1 MTDVHDTSDIDAG
14 EDVLEEDAADGRDP
28 ENGQDAE
35 NGQDQANGEDTASV
49 EAERRHL
56 HEVWVSGT
64 EERFPFSAATNEGAQ
79 ELLPR
84 EEDPALA
91 IQAGVAVEDDYLT
104 EPEVSDEERQI
115 INMGPQHPSTHGVLR
130 LQMELEGET
139 IRRVKPIVGY
149 LHTGM
154 EKTAEVLNYAQGSTN
169 VTRMD
174 YLAPF
179 HNELVYSLTV
189 EQLLGIDVPERANAI
204 RVLMT
209 ELNRVSSHLL
219 WAATMGMDIGALSMM
234 IYGWREREVCLDFFE
249 KTTGLRM
256 NHNYIRPG
264 GVAAD
269 LPDGWED
276 DVDNLIDVVNEG
288 VSEYEELLNE
298 NPIFL
303 DRTMGVGV
311 ITPEECKQYGV
322 TGPIARAS
330 GLAWDLRK
338 AAPYSG
344 IDQYEFD
351 VPTGLHGDV
360 HDRYLVRIAEIRE
373 SLRIVAQVKASMP
386 RGDYRNPDPKVTP
399 PPRKRIDESMEA
411 LIHHFKLFTEGIVVP
426 PGTAYQSVEGPRGEL
441 GCYLVSKGGARPWR
455 MHWRAPS
462 FAAVQALPAMMTD
475 SLVADVVAALAS
487 ADPVLGDVDR

>member
-1 MTDVHDTSDIDAG
+1 MSDTTDLTA
-14 EDVLEEDAADGRDP
+14 DVPAEEV
-28 ENGQDAE
+28 EE
-35 NGQDQANGEDTASV
+35 ASV
-49 EAERRHL
+49 SVAEERRAAHD
-56 HEVWVSGT
+56 VWVSGT
-64 EERFPFSAATNEGAQ
+64 EERMPFATGTDEGAQ
-79 ELLPR
+79 EMLPSDI
-84 EEDPALA
+84 DPALA
-91 IQAGVAVEDDYLT
+91 IQEGIEVDDDYVDEDD
-104 EPEVSDEERQI
+104 DHDFGDRQI

-139 IRRVKPIVGY
+139 VVRVKPIIGY

-154 EKTAEVLNYAQGSTN
+154 EKTAETLNYAQGATN

-174 YLAPF
+174 YLSPF
-179 HNELVYSLTV
+179 HNELAYSLTV
-189 EQLLGIDVPERANAI
+189 EQLLGIDVPPRANAI

-219 WAATMGMDIGALSMM
+219 WAATQGMDIGALSMM

-256 NHNYIRPG
+256 NHNYIRVG

-269 LPDGWED
+269 LPDGWRD
-276 DVDNLIDVVNEG
+276 DVASLITTVSRG
-288 VSEYEELLNE
+288 VDEYEQLLNE

-311 ITPEECKQYGV
+311 ITPKEVEQFGI
-322 TGPIARAS
+322 TGPMARAS
-330 GLAWDLRK
+330 GVNWDLRK
-338 AAPYSG
+338 EMPYCG

-351 VPTGLHGDV
+351 VPLGQYGDV
-360 HDRYLVRIAEIRE
+360 HDRYEVRIAEIRE
-373 SLRIVAQVKASMP
+373 SLKIVEQVMDSMP
-386 RGDYRNPDPKVTP
+386 SGDYRTEDRKVTP

-411 LIHHFKLFTEGIVVP
+411 LIHHFKLFTEGIAVP
-426 PGTAYQSVEGPRGEL
+426 PGTAYQAVEGPRGEI
-441 GCYLVSKGGARPWR
+441 GCMMISKGGSRPWR

-462 FAAVQALPAMMTD
+462 FAAVQALPVMMTD
-475 SLVADVVAALAS
+475 SLVADVVASLAS

>member
-1 MTDVHDTSDIDAG
+1 MTDTTLPPPEDDT
-14 EDVLEEDAADGRDP
+14 VDP
-28 ENGQDAE
+28 
-35 NGQDQANGEDTASV
+35 ASV
-49 EAERRHL
+49 SVADERRRIHD
-56 HEVWVSGT
+56 VWVSGT
-64 EERFPFSAATNEGAQ
+64 EERFPFSKATNEGAQ

-84 EEDPALA
+84 DQEPALA
-91 IQAGVAVEDDYLT
+91 VQEGVIVDDDYDSD
-104 EPEVSDEERQI
+104 PEFVDEERQV

-130 LQMELEGET
+130 LQLELEGET
-139 IRRVKPIVGY
+139 IRRVKPIIGY

-154 EKTAEVLNYAQGSTN
+154 EKTAETLTYAQGSTN

-174 YLAPF
+174 YLAPV
-179 HNELVYSLTV
+179 HNELAFSLAT
-189 EQLLGIDVPERANAI
+189 EQLLGIDVPPRADAI

-209 ELNRVSSHLL
+209 ELTRVSSHLL

-269 LPDGWED
+269 LPDGWEQ
-276 DVDNLIDVVNEG
+276 DVADLIPAVRAG
-288 VSEYEELLNE
+288 VAEYGELLDE

-311 ITPEECKQYGV
+311 ITPEECKQDGV
-322 TGPIARAS
+322 TGPMARAS
-330 GLAWDLRK
+330 GITWDLRK
-338 AAPYSG
+338 AMPYSG

-360 HDRYLVRIAEIRE
+360 HDRYLVRIAEIE
-373 SLRIVAQVKASMP
+373 QSLRIVEQILETIP
-386 RGDYRNPDPKVTP
+386 LGDYRNPDPKVTP

-426 PGTAYQSVEGPRGEL
+426 AGSAYQSVEGPRGEV

-462 FAAVQALPAMMTD
+462 FAAVQALPPMMTD
-475 SLVADVVAALAS
+475 ALVADVVATLAS

>member
-1 MTDVHDTSDIDAG
+1 VT
-14 EDVLEEDAADGRDP
+14 EDLDNSTRQAVPDAAT
-28 ENGQDAE
+28 AE
-35 NGQDQANGEDTASV
+35 
-49 EAERRHL
+49 ERRER

-64 EERFPFSAATNEGAQ
+64 EERFPFSAATDEGAQ

-84 EEDPALA
+84 EEEPALA
-91 IQAGVAVEDDYLT
+91 TQEGTIVDDDYIEQPL
-104 EPEVSDEERQI
+104 VVDEERQV

-130 LQMELEGET
+130 LQLELEGET
-139 IRRVKPIVGY
+139 VRRVKPIIGY

-154 EKTAEVLNYAQGSTN
+154 EKTAETLNYAQGATN

-189 EQLLGIDVPERANAI
+189 EQLLGIDVPERADAI

-234 IYGWREREVCLDFFE
+234 IYGWREREACLDFFE

-264 GVAAD
+264 GVAAE

-276 DVDNLIDVVNEG
+276 DVTSIIETVNAG
-288 VSEYEELLNE
+288 VDEYEELLNE

-311 ITPEECKQYGV
+311 LTPEECKQYGV
-322 TGPIARAS
+322 TGPLARAS
-330 GLAWDLRK
+330 GIDWDLRK
-338 AAPYSG
+338 EAPYCG
-344 IDQYEFD
+344 IDKYDFD
-351 VPTGLHGDV
+351 VPLGLHGDV
-360 HDRYLVRIAEIRE
+360 HDRYVVRIAEIRQ
-373 SLRIVAQVKASMP
+373 SLRIAGQVRDSMP
-386 RGDYRNPDPKVTP
+386 MGDYRVDDPKVTP

-426 PGTAYQSVEGPRGEL
+426 AGSAYQAVEGPRGEL
-441 GCYLVSKGGARPWR
+441 GCYIVSKGGARPWR

-462 FAAVQALPAMMTD
+462 FAAVQALPPMMTD
-475 SLVADVVAALAS
+475 ALVADIVAALAS
-487 ADPVLGDVDR
+487 TDPVLGDVDR

>member
-1 MTDVHDTSDIDAG
+1 MTDTTNTDDAVVEADDGIDTVEEPMTDDLTVAEERRRVHDI
-14 EDVLEEDAADGRDP
+14 
-28 ENGQDAE
+28 
-35 NGQDQANGEDTASV
+35 
-49 EAERRHL
+49 
-56 HEVWVSGT
+56 WVSGT
-64 EERFPFSAATNEGAQ
+64 EERFPFSTATDEGAQ

-84 EEDPALA
+84 EDEPALA
-91 IQAGVAVEDDYLT
+91 AQKGVVVDDDYVEQPAVVEDELQ
-104 EPEVSDEERQI
+104 V

-130 LQMELEGET
+130 LQMELDGET
-139 IRRVKPIVGY
+139 VRRVKPIIGY

-154 EKTAEVLNYAQGSTN
+154 EKTAETLNYAQGSTN

-179 HNELVYSLTV
+179 HNELAYSLAV
-189 EQLLGIDVPERANAI
+189 EQILGIGVPPRADSI
-204 RVLMT
+204 RLLMT

-269 LPDGWED
+269 LPDGWQD
-276 DVDNLIDVVNEG
+276 DITNLIEL
-288 VSEYEELLNE
+288 VSAGLDEYEELLND

-311 ITPEECKQYGV
+311 ITPEECKQFGV

-330 GLAWDLRK
+330 GLNWDLRK
-338 AAPYSG
+338 QMPYCG
-344 IDQYEFD
+344 IEQFEFE
-351 VPTGLHGDV
+351 VPTGKHGDV
-360 HDRYLVRIAEIRE
+360 HDRYEVRIAETRE
-373 SLRIVAQVKASMP
+373 SLKLVQQIMDAMP
-386 RGDYRNPDPKVTP
+386 SGDYRTPDPKVTP

-411 LIHHFKLFTEGIVVP
+411 LIHHFKLFTEGINVP
-426 PGTAYQSVEGPRGEL
+426 AGTAYQSVEGPRGEV

-487 ADPVLGDVDR
+487 TDPVLGDVDR

>member
-1 MTDVHDTSDIDAG
+1 MTDRTVNDMADGSDTTQAKPMS
-14 EDVLEEDAADGRDP
+14 AAD
-28 ENGQDAE
+28 Q
-35 NGQDQANGEDTASV
+35 
-49 EAERRHL
+49 RRATHS
-56 HEVWVSGT
+56 VWVSGT
-64 EERFPFSAATNEGAQ
+64 EERYPFAAATDEGAQ
-79 ELLPR
+79 EMLPAAD
-84 EEDPALA
+84 DPGARM
-91 IQAGVAVEDDYLT
+91 QAGIAVEDDYLS
-104 EPEVSDEERQI
+104 EPETDVAERQI

-130 LQMELEGET
+130 LHLELEGET
-139 IRRVKPIVGY
+139 VRRVKPIIGY

-154 EKTAEVLNYAQGSTN
+154 EKTAETLTYAQGATN

-179 HNELVYSLTV
+179 HNELAYSLAV
-189 EQLLGIDVPERANAI
+189 EQLLGIDVPPRASAI

-219 WAATMGMDIGALSMM
+219 WAATQGMDIGALSMM

-256 NHNYIRPG
+256 NHNYIRVG

-276 DVDNLIDVVNEG
+276 DISSLIGIVTRG
-288 VSEYEELLNE
+288 IGEYRELLDE

-303 DRTMGVGV
+303 DRTLGVGV
-311 ITPEECKQYGV
+311 ITPAECKQYGV
-322 TGPIARAS
+322 TGPIARGS

-338 AAPYSG
+338 TNPYCG
-344 IDQYEFD
+344 IDEYEFD

-360 HDRYLVRIAEIRE
+360 YDRYMVRMEEMIQ
-373 SLRIVAQVKASMP
+373 SLRIVQQVTETMP
-386 RGDYRNPDPKVTP
+386 GGDYRSEDRKVTP

-411 LIHHFKLFTEGIVVP
+411 LIHHFKLFTEGIRVP
-426 PGTAYQSVEGPRGEL
+426 SGAAYQSVEGPRGEL

-462 FAAVQALPAMMTD
+462 FAAVQALPVMMTD
-475 SLVADVVAALAS
+475 SLVADLVASLAS

>member
-1 MTDVHDTSDIDAG
+1 MTDTTNPTGNDATTD
-14 EDVLEEDAADGRDP
+14 DVE
-28 ENGQDAE
+28 
-35 NGQDQANGEDTASV
+35 SV
-49 EAERRHL
+49 DSGEAEIVTPAEERLRL

-64 EERFPFSAATNEGAQ
+64 EERFPFSMSTDEGAQ

-84 EEDPALA
+84 DQEPALA
-91 IQAGVAVEDDYLT
+91 VQEGTLVDDDYQST
-104 EPEVSDEERQI
+104 PVVDSGERQI

-139 IRRVKPIVGY
+139 VRRVKPIIGY

-179 HNELVYSLTV
+179 HNELAYSLAV
-189 EQLLGIDVPERANAI
+189 EQLLGVDLPPRADAI

-276 DVDNLIDVVNEG
+276 DVTNLIAAVNGG
-288 VSEYEELLNE
+288 VDEYEELLNE

-303 DRTMGVGV
+303 DRTLGVGV

-322 TGPIARAS
+322 TGPMARAS
-330 GLAWDLRK
+330 GITWDLRK
-338 AAPYSG
+338 EMPYCG

-351 VPTGLHGDV
+351 VPTGMHGDV
-360 HDRYLVRIAEIRE
+360 HDRYEVRIAEIRE
-373 SLRIVAQVKASMP
+373 SLRIVEQVVETMP
-386 RGDYRNPDPKVTP
+386 TGDYRVQDPKVTP

-411 LIHHFKLFTEGIVVP
+411 LIHHFKLFTEGIRVP
-426 PGTAYQSVEGPRGEL
+426 AGTAYQSVEGPRGEV

-475 SLVADVVAALAS
+475 SLVADVVATLAS

>member
-1 MTDVHDTSDIDAG
+1 MTDATSRPDDQIVDDEAN
-14 EDVLEEDAADGRDP
+14 AADRR
-28 ENGQDAE
+28 
-35 NGQDQANGEDTASV
+35 
-49 EAERRHL
+49 ERHD
-56 HEVWVSGT
+56 VWVSGT
-64 EERFPFSAATNEGAQ
+64 EERFPFAAATDEGAQ

-84 EEDPALA
+84 DEEPALA
-91 IQAGVAVEDDYLT
+91 TQEGTIVDDDYIDPPVVVED
-104 EPEVSDEERQI
+104 ERQV

-130 LQMELEGET
+130 LQLELEGET
-139 IRRVKPIVGY
+139 VRRVKPIIGY

-154 EKTAEVLNYAQGSTN
+154 EKTAETLNYAQGATN

-179 HNELVYSLTV
+179 HNELAYSLTV
-189 EQLLGIDVPERANAI
+189 EQLLGIDVPERADAI

-234 IYGWREREVCLDFFE
+234 IYGWREREACLDFFE

-264 GVAAD
+264 GVAAE

-276 DVDNLIDVVNEG
+276 DVTSIIDTVNTG
-288 VSEYEELLNE
+288 VDEYEELLNE

-311 ITPEECKQYGV
+311 LTPEECKQYGV
-322 TGPIARAS
+322 TGPLARAS
-330 GLAWDLRK
+330 GIDWDLRK
-338 AAPYSG
+338 EAPYCG
-344 IDQYEFD
+344 IDKYDFD
-351 VPTGLHGDV
+351 VPLGLHGDV
-360 HDRYLVRIAEIRE
+360 HDRYVVRIAEIRQ
-373 SLRIVAQVKASMP
+373 SLRIVAQVRDSMP
-386 RGDYRNPDPKVTP
+386 AGDYRADDPKVTP

-426 PGTAYQSVEGPRGEL
+426 AGSAYQSVEGPRGEL
-441 GCYLVSKGGARPWR
+441 GCYIVSKGGARPWR

-462 FAAVQALPAMMTD
+462 FAAVQALPPMMTD
-475 SLVADVVAALAS
+475 ALVADIVAALAS
-487 ADPVLGDVDR
+487 SDPVLGDVDR